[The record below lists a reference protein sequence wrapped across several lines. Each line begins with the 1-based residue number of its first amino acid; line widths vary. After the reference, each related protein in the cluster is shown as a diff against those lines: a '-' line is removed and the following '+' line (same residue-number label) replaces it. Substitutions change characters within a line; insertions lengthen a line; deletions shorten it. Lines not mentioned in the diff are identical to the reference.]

1 MKSNNEYRN
10 ERKKIKAEIKFIKKK
25 KKEEKNMD
33 KQRKK
38 VEKIKYKNERKI
50 AYAEQ
55 VGIIN
60 KIKLL
65 GIRIWGRF
73 SESKI
78 GNKVNDFI
86 YWLMKRIEQS
96 IRFELMVVFA
106 ICFAISF
113 MFYGVANNILARD
126 YTDSRIKYDY
136 EYIQSRAQNI
146 AQELS
151 LASEKE
157 GYYGESGKY
166 YGDNEGANSAEE
178 HVEYRNSIETVL
190 SNYSDSKAK
199 IYITDLD
206 GKVLYKSNGAGEEK
220 LDIYAIID
228 KSNSTVSD
236 GEERTLLYPLKIGE
250 SRNYLIYSETPI
262 ARISTET
269 YTTDNSFF
277 ALVLSVLVFICVFII
292 ITNRKIK
299 YLDDIAK
306 GVKIVAGGDLSY
318 RIEEK
323 GKDEITG
330 LAVNINAMAEEIERR
345 IESERAA
352 EKTKGELITNVSHDL
367 RTPLTS
373 VMGYIGLIKDGK
385 YENEI
390 MMKEYLDIAFNKS
403 NQLKELI
410 EDLFEYTKLN
420 NNGIVIEKEKVNLVD
435 FLSQI
440 IEEYIPIFDENSLSV
455 TSKFIDDKIEV
466 DIDTGKMV
474 RVFENLFSNAI
485 KYSFKPGEVIISSY
499 KNNGYA
505 SVVIRNRGE
514 SITKEKMD
522 KLFDRFY
529 RVDEARN
536 SNVKGSGLGLAISKN
551 IIELHG
557 GKIWGE
563 CVGNDISFFIKLKVV

>member
-1 MKSNNEYRN
+1 MRE
-10 ERKKIKAEIKFIKKK
+10 EIKKIEMQKKWEIENAKKR
-25 KKEEKNMD
+25 KKEEK
-33 KQRKK
+33 
-38 VEKIKYKNERKI
+38 IKLKSQRKI

-55 VGIIN
+55 IGIIN
-60 KIKLL
+60 KLKLFAN
-65 GIRIWGRF
+65 RIWGDF
-73 SESKI
+73 SKSKI
-78 GNKVNDFI
+78 GEKVNNFLN
-86 YWLMKRIEQS
+86 WLMKRIEQS

-106 ICFAISF
+106 ICFVISF

-126 YTDSRIKYDY
+126 HTYSSIIYDY
-136 EYIQSRAQNI
+136 ENIQYRAQNLV
-146 AQELS
+146 ENLS
-151 LASEKE
+151 DAGEKTE
-157 GYYGESGKY
+157 YYDMGGEY
-166 YGDNEGANSAEE
+166 YGDDEVHRVSDGENSEDE
-178 HVEYRNSIETVL
+178 SDEDEIDTSYKKRVENVL
-190 SNYSDSKAK
+190 LNYKDSKAK

-206 GKVLYKSNGAGEEK
+206 GKVIYKSNGAGEEK

-228 KSNSTVSD
+228 KSNNTVSD

-250 SRNYLIYSETPI
+250 TRNYLIYSETPI
-262 ARISTET
+262 ANISTER
-269 YTTDNSFF
+269 YTTNNSFF
-277 ALVLSVLVFICVFII
+277 ALVLSVLVFIFIFI
-292 ITNRKIK
+292 VITNRKIK

-306 GVKIVAGGDLSY
+306 GVKNIAGGDLSY

-323 GKDEITG
+323 GKDEISG

-385 YENEI
+385 YEDED
-390 MMKEYLDIAFNKS
+390 MMKEYLNIAFSKS
-403 NQLKELI
+403 NQLKDLI

-420 NNGIVIEKEKVNLVD
+420 NNGIVIEKERVNLVD

-440 IEEYIPIFDENSLSV
+440 IEEYIPIFNENSLNV
-455 TSKFIDDKIEV
+455 VNKFVNDKTEV
-466 DIDTGKMV
+466 EIDTGKLV

-485 KYSFKPGEVIISSY
+485 KYSFKPGEVVVSSY
-499 KNNGYA
+499 ENNGYA
-505 SVVIRNRGE
+505 NIIIRNRGE
-514 SITKEKMD
+514 AISKEKME

-536 SNVKGSGLGLAISKN
+536 SEIKGSGLGLAISKN

-563 CVGNDISFFIKLKVV
+563 CVGNDISFFIKLKSV